1 MITPYPFYSNFDD
14 TYKYLFNSSVRLAEQ
29 FVTVGSVTLRFS
41 VHVFVYECMYVCMQ
55 GVGKGCSGGAI
66 ASLDFEGC
74 ACITYIGDL

>member
-1 MITPYPFYSNFDD
+1 M
-14 TYKYLFNSSVRLAEQ
+14 YLYL
-29 FVTVGSVTLRFS
+29 
-41 VHVFVYECMYVCMQ
+41 YECMYACMQ

>member
-1 MITPYPFYSNFDD
+1 MILT
-14 TYKYLFNSSVRLAEQ
+14 KYLFNFSVRLAEQ

-41 VHVFVYECMYVCMQ
+41 VHVYGCMYVCMQ
-55 GVGKGCSGGAI
+55 GVVKGCSGGAI